1 MEFPDE
7 REIFEAYLD
16 KAASEAASLAT
27 QIQSCKRC
35 NLHKIGKRPISG
47 AGYPLADLFLLKGQ
61 VSESEYSEGVTFA
74 GKIIEA
80 LRKAFEK
87 LELEISFVYG
97 TNAVKC
103 YGKGKELE
111 KSELKVCLSYLKE
124 EIAICEPRVILA
136 MGSIACYVLKMLG
149 DSLEEIEY
157 KPGGIFKLRP
167 DLQVVVTCDLEKAL
181 SDENLKR
188 RFWKDLQLAK
198 ALIDK
203 EIAKEQEN

>member
-1 MEFPDE
+1 MELSDE

-16 KAASEAASLAT
+16 KAASEASSLAT
-27 QIQSCKRC
+27 QVQSCKRC
-35 NLHKIGKRPISG
+35 RLHEIGKRPLPG
-47 AGYPLADLFLLKGQ
+47 TGYPLADLFLLKDQ
-61 VSESEYSEGVTFA
+61 VSESEYSEGAAFS
-74 GKIIEA
+74 GRIIEV

-103 YGKGKELE
+103 YAKDE
-111 KSELKVCLSYLKE
+111 KISANEVKVCLPYLKD

-136 MGSIACYVLKMLG
+136 MGPIACCALKIMG
-149 DSLEEIEY
+149 KSLEKIEY

-167 DLQVVVTCDLEKAL
+167 DLQVIATCELEKAL
-181 SDENLKR
+181 SDEDLKR

-203 EIAKEQEN
+203 EIAKEREN